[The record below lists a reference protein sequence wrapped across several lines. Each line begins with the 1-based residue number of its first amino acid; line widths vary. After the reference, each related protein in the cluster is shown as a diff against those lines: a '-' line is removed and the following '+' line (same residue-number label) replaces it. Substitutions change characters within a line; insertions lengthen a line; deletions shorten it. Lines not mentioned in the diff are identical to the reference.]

1 MCGIVGI
8 VSFAES
14 QSSEIISPRILR
26 RMSDLVIHRGPDS
39 DGQWI
44 SKSNDCGF
52 GFRRLSIIDLS
63 SAGNQPMMTSDGNLC
78 IVFNGE
84 IYNYLDLRKE
94 LEEKGYK
101 FKSRTD
107 TEVILYGYNEWG
119 ERIVERVSGMFAF
132 AIWDEESRVLFGA
145 RDRLGKKP
153 LYYTLTNNF
162 FIFASEIKSIV
173 AHPLVT
179 KRINIAELPNYL
191 NFGTSSNRRTL
202 FENIFKIPPAHCFK
216 LTSDGKFIVQR
227 YWSPFAQ
234 VGKFDNIADEEASQ
248 EILRLL
254 RLAIKDRMMSDVPFG
269 VFLSGGIDSGLNVAL
284 MSELMDRPVDTFTVG
299 FKELAKYNELEYANK
314 IVDLFNTNHHEILI
328 DHDDA
333 FSVLEKIVWFE
344 DEPNADPVC
353 IPLFFLS
360 KLTRESGTIV
370 VQVGEGSDE
379 QFVGYPWLLRDYK
392 FYHKIWKPFNHLPH
406 FLKRG
411 IYHISKQILKPIGQ
425 YLPLDIIR
433 RFAYDEEYYWS
444 GISIFPPSEMDV
456 LFRENGL
463 LNILQ
468 PWEYVQTL
476 HNEAES
482 LSNHFDFLQW
492 VLFTE
497 ISQRLSELLLMRVD
511 KIGMANSIEARVPFL
526 DHRLVEFT
534 MALPARI
541 KVPNSNTTKYILKK
555 AVEKILPKDIIY
567 RRKQGF
573 WAPVNEWLRNP
584 WFEYAKSK
592 INHSNLFKALF
603 NMDYINTILVKHRKG
618 TINRGFHIFTLLE
631 LALWYEVFFD
641 NQKVD

>member
-8 VSFAES
+8 VAFSTN
-14 QSSEIISPRILR
+14 QTDGIISSNILQ
-26 RMSDLVIHRGPDS
+26 RMSDLVVHRGPDS

-44 SKSNDCGF
+44 SRTNTCGF
-52 GFRRLSIIDLS
+52 AFRRLSIIDLS
-63 SAGNQPMMTSDGNLC
+63 VAGNQPMTTPDGQFC

-94 LEEKGYK
+94 LEDRGHK

-107 TEVILYGYNEWG
+107 TEVILHGYEEWG
-119 ERIVERVSGMFAF
+119 AKIVERLSGMFAF
-132 AIWDEESRVLFGA
+132 AIWDEERQELFGA

-153 LYYTLTNNF
+153 LYYTFASNF
-162 FIFASEIKSIV
+162 FVFASEIKSIF
-173 AHPLVT
+173 AHPKLT
-179 KRINIAELPNYL
+179 KQINFDEIPNYL
-191 NFGTSSNRRTL
+191 NFGTSSNRKTL
-202 FENIFKIPPAHCFK
+202 FDNVFKIPPAHCFR
-216 LTSDGKFIVQR
+216 LSLNGKFIVQR
-227 YWSPFAQ
+227 YWNPFSQ
-234 VGKFDNIADEEASQ
+234 VGKFESITFDEASQ
-248 EILRLL
+248 EIIRLL
-254 RLAIKDRMMSDVPFG
+254 RLAVKDRMMSDVPFG

-284 MSELMDRPVDTFTVG
+284 MAELMDRPIDTFTVG

-314 IVDLFNTNHHEILI
+314 IVDLFKTNHHEILI
-328 DHDDA
+328 DHKDA
-333 FSVLEKIVWFE
+333 FEILERIVWFE

-392 FYHKIWKPFNHLPH
+392 FYRRVWKPFNQLPN
-406 FLKRG
+406 FVKKGVYRIG
-411 IYHISKQILKPIGQ
+411 KQIFKPFGQ
-425 YLPLDIIR
+425 YLPLDFIR
-433 RFAYDEEYYWS
+433 RSANNEEYYWS
-444 GISIFPPSEMDV
+444 GISIFSPSEIDV
-456 LFRENGL
+456 LSVENGTL
-463 LNILQ
+463 DISQ
-468 PWEYVQTL
+468 PWRYVETL
-476 HNEAES
+476 HSEANR
-482 LSNHFDFLQW
+482 LIKHFDFLQW

-526 DHRLVEFT
+526 DYRIVEFT
-534 MALPARI
+534 MALPSKI
-541 KVPNSNTTKYILKK
+541 KVPNGNTTKYILKK
-555 AVEKILPKDIIY
+555 AVENVLPNEIIY

-592 INHSNLFKALF
+592 INNSNLFNVLF
-603 NMDYINTILVKHRKG
+603 NMEYINNLLAKHHEG

-641 NQKVD
+641 NQKIK

>member
-8 VSFAES
+8 VSFVES
-14 QSSEIISPRILR
+14 QSSKIISPQILR

-39 DGQWI
+39 NGQWI
-44 SKSNDCGF
+44 SKSNVCGF
-52 GFRRLSIIDLS
+52 GFRRLAIIDLS
-63 SAGNQPMMTSDGNLC
+63 SAGNQPMITTDEKLC

-84 IYNYLDLRKE
+84 VYNYLDLRKE
-94 LEEKGYK
+94 LEERGYK

-107 TEVILYGYNEWG
+107 TEVILYGYREWG
-119 ERIVERVSGMFAF
+119 ERIVERLSGMFAF
-132 AIWDEESRVLFGA
+132 VIWDEESRLLFGA

-153 LYYTLTNNF
+153 LYYTLANNF
-162 FIFASEIKSIV
+162 FIFASEIKSIL
-173 AHPLVT
+173 AHPQIT
-179 KRINIAELPNYL
+179 KRVNFDEIPNYL
-191 NFGTSSNRRTL
+191 NFGTSSNRKTL

-216 LTSDGKFIVQR
+216 LTSDGKFVVQR
-227 YWSPFAQ
+227 YWNPFAQ
-234 VGKFDNIADEEASQ
+234 LGKLDNITTEEASH
-248 EILRLL
+248 EIIRLL
-254 RLAIKDRMMSDVPFG
+254 RQAIKDRMISDVPFG

-284 MSELMDRPVDTFTVG
+284 MAELMDRPVDTFTVG
-299 FKELAKYNELEYANK
+299 FKELVKYNELEYANK
-314 IVDLFNTNHHEILI
+314 IVDLFKTNHHEILI
-328 DHDDA
+328 DHNDA
-333 FSVLEKIVWFE
+333 FPILEEIVWFE

-392 FYHKIWKPFNHLPH
+392 FYHKIWKPFSHLPR
-406 FLKRG
+406 FLKKS
-411 IYHISKQILKPIGQ
+411 IYRIGKQTFKPIGQ
-425 YLPLDIIR
+425 YLPLDFIR
-433 RFAYDEEYYWS
+433 RAAYDEEYYWS

-456 LFRENGL
+456 MSLGNGI
-463 LNILQ
+463 LNISQ
-468 PWEYVQTL
+468 PWEYVKSL
-476 HNEAES
+476 RNEAES
-482 LSNHFDFLQW
+482 LSEHSDFLQW

-526 DHRLVEFT
+526 DYRIVEFT
-534 MALPARI
+534 MALPTKI
-541 KVPNSNTTKYILKK
+541 KVPDEHTTKYVLKK
-555 AVEKILPKDIIY
+555 AVEKVLPKEIIY

-592 INHSNLFKALF
+592 INNSNLFKALF
-603 NMDYINTILVKHRKG
+603 DMDYVNKILLKHRKG
-618 TINRGFHIFTLLE
+618 ATNRGFHIFTLLE

-641 NQKVD
+641 NQKID